1 MNAISRFDTSALNQL
16 NRALIGFD
24 RLLPHLMERATS
36 SPAYPPYNVIKR
48 DEDHYELEFAVA
60 GFTLGEIE
68 VEVDK
73 NQLIVRGEKKTELRE
88 DGSDVEYLH
97 RGLAYRNF
105 EKHLTLGEYMQVG
118 EAVIKDGVLRI
129 AVTRVI
135 PDELKPRK
143 IQVLGYDK

>member
-1 MNAISRFDTSALNQL
+1 MNALTRFDTTALNQL

-24 RLLPHLMERATS
+24 RLLSERVYS
-36 SPAYPPYNVIKR
+36 SPSYPPYNVIKK

-60 GFTLGEIE
+60 GFTLSEIE

-73 NQLIVRGEKKTELRE
+73 NQLIVRGEKKQEIRE

-105 EKHLTLGEYMQVG
+105 EKFLTLGEYMQVG

-143 IQVLGYDK
+143 IQIIGYDK